1 MLVVILQR
9 KTLSEREAHYFLS
22 ISVIPSGDP
31 FFCASGRVMVKK
43 KKKKLKKK
51 KKAGKKFDYLQRV
64 LHKKSSTAA
73 TICHADNV
81 QVINLLILMSG
92 TEM

>member
-1 MLVVILQR
+1 MLSVNLQR
-9 KTLSEREAHYFLS
+9 ETLSKSEAHYFLS

-43 KKKKLKKK
+43 RKKKKK
-51 KKAGKKFDYLQRV
+51 KKAEKKFDYLQRV

>member
-22 ISVIPSGDP
+22 ISAIPSGDP

-43 KKKKLKKK
+43 KKKKMRK
-51 KKAGKKFDYLQRV
+51 KKAE
-64 LHKKSSTAA
+64 KSLITSKSFIRKVAQLLPFVKL
-73 TICHADNV
+73 IMCR
-81 QVINLLILMSG
+81 LLIY
-92 TEM
+92 

>member
-31 FFCASGRVMVKK
+31 FFCGSGRVMVKK
-43 KKKKLKKK
+43 KKIKK
-51 KKAGKKFDYLQRV
+51 
-64 LHKKSSTAA
+64 
-73 TICHADNV
+73 
-81 QVINLLILMSG
+81 
-92 TEM
+92 

>member
-1 MLVVILQR
+1 MLVAILQR
-9 KTLSEREAHYFLS
+9 KTLSESEANYFLS

-31 FFCASGRVMVKK
+31 FFCTSGRLMVKRINK
-43 KKKKLKKK
+43 KRK
-51 KKAGKKFDYLQRV
+51 KKAEKKFDYLQRV

-92 TEM
+92 TET

>member
-43 KKKKLKKK
+43 KKKKIEEEEKGRKKVW
-51 KKAGKKFDYLQRV
+51 LPP
-64 LHKKSSTAA
+64 KSPS
-73 TICHADNV
+73 
-81 QVINLLILMSG
+81 Q
-92 TEM
+92 EK

>member
-1 MLVVILQR
+1 MLVAILQR
-9 KTLSEREAHYFLS
+9 KTLSESEAHYFLS

-31 FFCASGRVMVKK
+31 FFCASGGLMVKK
-43 KKKKLKKK
+43 KKKKK
-51 KKAGKKFDYLQRV
+51 GRKKFDYLQRV

-92 TEM
+92 TET

>member
-1 MLVVILQR
+1 MLIAILQL
-9 KTLSEREAHYFLS
+9 KTLSENEAHYFLS

-31 FFCASGRVMVKK
+31 LFCASGRLMVKQK
-43 KKKKLKKK
+43 ERKRQ
-51 KKAGKKFDYLQRV
+51 KKFDYLQNV

-92 TEM
+92 TEK